1 MIGQFKILRKTDT
14 SKWVL
19 DLCDV
24 MSRNAPRSAQYRKSS
39 HKERGYTPVWADGL
53 LSASSREGR
62 PVRMIVVKRCR

>member
-24 MSRNAPRSAQYRKSS
+24 MSIIAPRSAQYRKSS
-39 HKERGYTPVWADGL
+39 HKERGYTHWFGQMDCLAPAVV
-53 LSASSREGR
+53 REDR
-62 PVRMIVVKRCR
+62 